1 MARMKTQVTQELA
14 DYLALHA
21 RQDEVLARVERDTAE
36 LPMAMM
42 ATTPD
47 EAALL
52 EMLARL
58 VGARNA
64 LEIGTF
70 TGYGAISIAR
80 GLAEGGSLTCLEVS
94 EEFAEIA
101 RRNID
106 AAGLTDRVEIR
117 LGPADE
123 ALRAMP
129 EEPTFDYVFIDADKK
144 AYPTYYDLV
153 VPRLVP
159 GGSAPARQR
168 VPRRRRGHA
177 ARRAHADHARAQRP
191 GHRGR
196 ARRQRDDP
204 RRRRA
209 HARAQ
214 ALDEL
219 LGDGEAEALDR
230 RSGGVAHGP
239 KRVRAALEHCGEL
252 VVIRNRHRSVRP
264 VLAAVVALARL
275 MATVIRSG

>member
-58 VGARNA
+58 IGARRA

-106 AAGLTDRVEIR
+106 AAGLSDRVEIR

-144 AYPTYYDLV
+144 GYPTYYDLV
-153 VPRLVP
+153 VPRLV
-159 GGSAPARQR
+159 
-168 VPRRRRGHA
+168 
-177 ARRAHADHARAQRP
+177 
-191 GHRGR
+191 
-196 ARRQRDDP
+196 
-204 RRRRA
+204 
-209 HARAQ
+209 
-214 ALDEL
+214 
-219 LGDGEAEALDR
+219 
-230 RSGGVAHGP
+230 SGGLLLLDNVFLGGDVVSPHDERTRIMHELNDRVTADERVDSVMIHVADGLTLVR
-239 KRVRAALEHCGEL
+239 KR
-252 VVIRNRHRSVRP
+252 
-264 VLAAVVALARL
+264 
-275 MATVIRSG
+275 